1 MGGNFNDNIIM
12 KKLILT
18 IIIFFFSASLSSAG
32 FLGDVFKSI
41 GDGIK
46 QGLEQGLGQ
55 DNPQRRQSDLN
66 KADHLYWEAV
76 KLWENARYEEAISRF
91 EQALRIA
98 RKYNNN
104 FGERQCLLMIG
115 FSYSSLKQPLKTV
128 NYLEAALQIAVNGEE
143 PKARQH
149 ILWVLGGACSEIKD
163 YGKAERYL
171 NQSLELARQN
181 KDAENEYFVSSNLSD
196 VYEKTGDYKNAI
208 RLTEVALNVKKN
220 IKKKKMPSDILQ
232 LSKLIGYCNKIGEY
246 DKAKNYLKRMFDA
259 TKKEGLKD
267 LSESSYYLNLGFI
280 DYRVGNYLSAIS
292 HYEHAIEYARKM
304 NDKVTEGDCLNK
316 LGQVYIALGDYVKG
330 INLLKRSL
338 DYADEKTY
346 LKIQGPS
353 NFFLGAAYLRLG
365 EYDEA
370 IKYYIA
376 SKEIT
381 ENHMSEVSDYKAAIE
396 TISLEIGLAHLLN
409 GDVKEAEKLL
419 KNTDSAQLYIF
430 YLKTG
435 QAEKAINMVKEQ
447 IGKKRQDNVIDRL
460 SDFNNILLGLA
471 YESMG
476 DKTNAH
482 NYYKR
487 ATELIENQLEEIS
500 EEQKIH
506 FMNSNEYPPYNRLTP
521 YEGLMRVSPEEEAF
535 YYSESAK
542 ARLLL
547 EQIAS
552 KFSSVNF
559 NIPKKNN
566 RERTRNSQWYCQ
578 AK

>member
-1 MGGNFNDNIIM
+1 
-12 KKLILT
+12 
-18 IIIFFFSASLSSAG
+18 
-32 FLGDVFKSI
+32 
-41 GDGIK
+41 
-46 QGLEQGLGQ
+46 
-55 DNPQRRQSDLN
+55 
-66 KADHLYWEAV
+66 
-76 KLWENARYEEAISRF
+76 
-91 EQALRIA
+91 
-98 RKYNNN
+98 
-104 FGERQCLLMIG
+104 MIG
-115 FSYSSLKQPLKTV
+115 FSYSSLKQPVKTV

-149 ILWVLGGACSEIKD
+149 ILWVLGRACSEVKD

-196 VYEKTGDYKNAI
+196 VYEKTGDYENAI

-220 IKKKKMPSDILQ
+220 IKKKMSSDILQ
-232 LSKLIGYCNKIGEY
+232 LSKLIDYCNKIGEY

-280 DYRVGNYLSAIS
+280 DYSVGNYLSAIS

-304 NDKVTEGDCLNK
+304 NYKVTEGDCLNK
-316 LGQVYIALGDYVKG
+316 LGQVYIALGDYVKD

-409 GDVKEAEKLL
+409 GDIKEAEKLL

-435 QAEKAINMVKEQ
+435 QAEKAI
-447 IGKKRQDNVIDRL
+447 
-460 SDFNNILLGLA
+460 
-471 YESMG
+471 
-476 DKTNAH
+476 T
-482 NYYKR
+482 
-487 ATELIENQLEEIS
+487 
-500 EEQKIH
+500 
-506 FMNSNEYPPYNRLTP
+506 
-521 YEGLMRVSPEEEAF
+521 
-535 YYSESAK
+535 
-542 ARLLL
+542 
-547 EQIAS
+547 
-552 KFSSVNF
+552 
-559 NIPKKNN
+559 
-566 RERTRNSQWYCQ
+566 
-578 AK
+578 